1 MPRYF
6 FHVHGV
12 RQCRDEVCEELP
24 DDGVAWAEATIIA
37 GELFRDIDGQFQPGQ
52 DWTMEVTDADGR
64 PLYYININARK
75 MK

>member
-12 RQCRDEVCEELP
+12 RQCRDEVGEELP

-37 GELFRDIDGQFQPGQ
+37 GELFRDIDGQF
-52 DWTMEVTDADGR
+52 
-64 PLYYININARK
+64 
-75 MK
+75 

>member
-12 RQCRDEVCEELP
+12 RQSRDEVGEELP
-24 DDGVAWAEATIIA
+24 DDEVAWAEATIIA
-37 GELFRDIDGQFQPGQ
+37 GELFRDIDGKFQPGQ
-52 DWTMEVTDADGR
+52 VWTLEVADADGQ